1 MIKKILL
8 LFTLISFF
16 QINAQVLYNYPKDQD
31 FYEGGKKGLF
41 SEMQKIVVKIILNL
55 AKKRKHYL

>member
-41 SEMQKIVVKIILNL
+41 SEMQKIVVKNNI
-55 AKKRKHYL
+55 KP